1 MSHQSFFKQ
10 PVSPKVL
17 RSKRSLKQKLAEGKV
32 MSAVRREDRYCRF
45 PLCGCRKHHL
55 SLAVCHQ
62 RHRGMGGNP
71 GLDRTTPEGL
81 ILLCSARHREN
92 RIAWDRSTLAIRPLN
107 PALGLRGPCAWFIDT
122 AELPDLTPC
131 EKWLEV
137 AREIIPH
144 HFEPS
149 TAAQLRLLEI
159 LKEMEL

>member
-17 RSKRSLKQKLAEGKV
+17 RSKRSITQKLAEGKV
-32 MSAVRREDRYCRF
+32 MSAVRREDHYCRF

-55 SLAVCHQ
+55 RLDVCHE

-71 GLDRTTPEGL
+71 ALDRTTPEGL

-92 RIAWDRSTLAIRPLN
+92 RIAWDRATLAITPLSRTV
-107 PALGLRGPCAWFIDT
+107 GMRGPCRWFIDT
-122 AELPDLTPC
+122 EALPGLVPAARWF
-131 EKWLEV
+131 EI

-149 TAAQLRLLEI
+149 TAEQLRLLEI